1 MKNTL
6 NMVAATL
13 AATLLVA
20 CGGGGGG
27 GTIGGPVQPQASGA
41 TGVVSAASAGSI
53 TVNGVAFTTG
63 GAAVRIDDNPSSAD
77 QLKPGMVVKL
87 RGSDDGTNG
96 RATEIEVENE
106 VRGPVQSISTSTTP
120 QSFVVGGVTVFVD
133 AGTVYANL
141 APNSLL
147 GVFVNTF
154 VEVHGLR
161 DAAGNLQAT
170 RVEGKGLRAPGA
182 DEVDELRGRI
192 GNPAAGAFDLGS
204 VRVTYTSA
212 TTVFTPAGRCSAS
225 DMLTAGRL
233 VEVHG
238 AFNANSTG
246 FAATRIDCED
256 AEDDRLRPGNGDK
269 NEIEGF
275 VTDASIDLSA
285 RSGSFKLNGQAV
297 TFGSG
302 VQFRGGSIEDL
313 IDGAKVEVEG
323 SMNGSTLVA
332 REIKFK
338 RVRVILAT
346 TVESKVGNTIRLFGR
361 DVQVNVLTEVEAR
374 TGGGGNSTSLTDI
387 AVGEYVEMRGY
398 IDSGTLVAERLK
410 EESGSGGSRDAIVQA
425 RVVDENEAAFT
436 LGLLDA
442 GAPIS
447 AALAGASQF
456 ENAAG
461 APISRADFF
470 AAVTTANQGTLVKV
484 KGSWSGGVL
493 TAREAELED

>member
-6 NMVAATL
+6 KILAAAL
-13 AATLLVA
+13 AATVLAA

-27 GTIGGPVQPQASGA
+27 VAGGPVQPQASGA
-41 TGVVSAASAGSI
+41 TGVVTAASASSI
-53 TVNGVAFTTG
+53 TVNGVAFSTSS
-63 GAAVRIDDNPSSAD
+63 AAVRIDDNPSASD
-77 QLKPGMVVKL
+77 QLKAGVRVKL
-87 RGSDDGTNG
+87 RGTDDGTNG

-106 VRGPVQSISTSTTP
+106 VRGPVQSISTTSTP
-120 QSFVVGGVTVFVD
+120 QSFVVGGITVFVD
-133 AGTVYANL
+133 AGTIYANL
-141 APNSLL
+141 SPNNLL
-147 GVFVNTF
+147 GVFVDTF

-161 DAAGNLQAT
+161 DASGNLQAT
-170 RVEGKGLRAPGA
+170 RVEGKGLRVPGVR
-182 DEVDELRGRI
+182 EVDELRGSI
-192 GNPAAGAFDLGS
+192 SNPTAGAFDLGS
-204 VRVTYTSA
+204 VRVTYNSA
-212 TTVFTPAGRCSAS
+212 TTVFTPANRCAAS
-225 DMLTAGRL
+225 DMLTAGLL

-256 AEDDRLRPGNGDK
+256 AEDDRLRPGNGEK

-275 VTDASIDLSA
+275 VTDASIDLA
-285 RSGSFKLNGQAV
+285 AKTGSFKLSGQAV
-297 TFGSG
+297 TFGAG

-323 SMNGSTLVA
+323 SMNGTLLVA

-346 TVESKVGNTIRLFGR
+346 TVEAKGSDTIRLFGK
-361 DVQVNVLTEVEAR
+361 DVQINLLTEVDAR
-374 TGGGGNSTSLTDI
+374 NAGGRNSTSLADI
-387 AVGEYVEMRGY
+387 LVNEYVEMRGY
-398 IDSGTLVAERLK
+398 VDNGTLVAERVK
-410 EESGSGGSRDAIVQA
+410 EESGGGSRDAIVQA
-425 RVVDENEAAFT
+425 RVVAENETAFT

-447 AALAGASQF
+447 AALAGTREF

-461 APISRADFF
+461 APISRAEFF

-484 KGSWSGGVL
+484 KGNWAGGVL